1 MKSAAIAIVRNAVD
15 LAPLTALHHWLIGV
29 DRLWVVDNG
38 STDGTYEALKAL
50 ADRLPGFRVDS
61 DPGPFNQ
68 ARMTDDL
75 ANALLREGFQTI
87 IPFDADECW
96 NLSLRHVAAEFRR
109 HEANVLSYPVVNYI
123 QSRNVLRAEEGAWRH
138 AIRRVARAI
147 NPQTHISNA
156 VGNQRLSFVER
167 AFGRKVL
174 IMPPPGAEVAYVKGN
189 HSVAFEGQKLAD
201 LRTIACL
208 HLPLRAASELEKRV
222 VDYKDRHA
230 PFRLSPG
237 TGWRL
242 DYWADRLATDKLM
255 AEWAANSYDA
265 NGMLDVYGQARPTIV
280 DRRLMRHLA
289 RAERF
294 RRSIERTGG
303 GAWVLPLRFVFKV
316 RPRRFT
322 VPKNIKGLDS
332 IPPAAAQ

>member
-38 STDGTYEALKAL
+38 STDGTYEALKWL

-68 ARMTDDL
+68 AGMTNDL

-123 QSRNVLRAEEGAWRH
+123 QSRAVMQAEPGAWRH
-138 AIRRVARAI
+138 AIRRVERAI
-147 NPQTHISNA
+147 NPQMHISQA
-156 VGNQRLSFVER
+156 VGNQRISFAER
-167 AFGRKVL
+167 AFGRKVI

-189 HSVAFEGQKLAD
+189 HSVTFEGQKLAD

-230 PFRLSPG
+230 PFRVSQH

-255 AEWAANSYDA
+255 EEWAANSYDA
-265 NGMLDVYGQARPTIV
+265 DGMLDVYGQPRPTIV
-280 DRRLMRHLA
+280 DRRLVRHLA

-294 RRSIERTGG
+294 RQAIGQTSGRWIG
-303 GAWVLPLRFVFKV
+303 PLRFAFKV
-316 RPRRFT
+316 RPRRFI
-322 VPKNIKGLDS
+322 VPKNIKGMEGV
-332 IPPAAAQ
+332 PPAAAL